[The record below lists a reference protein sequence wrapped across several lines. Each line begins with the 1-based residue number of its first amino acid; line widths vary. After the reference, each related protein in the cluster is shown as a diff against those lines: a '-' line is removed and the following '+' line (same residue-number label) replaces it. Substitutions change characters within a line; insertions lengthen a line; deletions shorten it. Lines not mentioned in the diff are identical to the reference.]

1 MTSATVPR
9 STQRPRWL
17 RAILLAIVAAGMAV
31 TAFAVLLLS
40 GSPSVP
46 DPGPPDARS
55 VAEAR
60 ALAES
65 MRDFVVVEA
74 TEGKLRFGEGEVG
87 AALASARR
95 VIPGI
100 LGRFEIAGDVARME
114 VSLGGPVLPSGIWLN
129 GALELAASDD
139 GLDVVLARIGRVPVP
154 AAIVLPVA
162 RFALDSY
169 LGEDLGSEALDAV
182 SAVEVGSSEMIVSF
196 AFPQGEDT
204 RTFFDRLR
212 ARLRVLAG
220 GEGAERIHTHLWW
233 LHEVEFDAEDGLVPF
248 LRHAVETA
256 GRLSNGD
263 DRSEL
268 EAAFFALG
276 LYCGDALLGEA
287 AGVRPNPRYL
297 SDNACR
303 STKLRDRHDLR
314 KHFTIS
320 AGLYAMRSDATVLGV
335 GEIKELLDSGEGGSG
350 FSLDD
355 MAANAAGLRFAAEF
369 LDAPSS
375 DWPGMLDHVRT
386 EDDILPSID
395 GLDSGMTAEEFERRY
410 GDIDSPAYKAAIA
423 EIGRRIDALPLYSRN
438 GVD

>member
-1 MTSATVPR
+1 MTSVTVPR
-9 STQRPRWL
+9 STQRPRRL
-17 RAILLAIVAAGMAV
+17 RAIVLAIVAAGMAV
-31 TAFAVLLLS
+31 TAFALLLLS

-139 GLDVVLARIGRVPVP
+139 GLDVVSARIGRVPVP

-169 LGEDLGSEALDAV
+169 LGEGLGSEALDAV

-204 RTFFDRLR
+204 RTFFERLR
-212 ARLRVLAG
+212 ARLHVMAG

-233 LHEVEFDAEDGLVPF
+233 LHEAEFDAEDGLVPF

-256 GRLSNGD
+256 RRLSKGD

-287 AGVRPNPRYL
+287 AGVKPNPRYIEGQRL
-297 SDNACR
+297 QVHETARPRR
-303 STKLRDRHDLR
+303 SEEAFHDFGGALRD
-314 KHFTIS
+314 
-320 AGLYAMRSDATVLGV
+320 ALG
-335 GEIKELLDSGEGGSG
+335 
-350 FSLDD
+350 
-355 MAANAAGLRFAAEF
+355 R
-369 LDAPSS
+369 
-375 DWPGMLDHVRT
+375 
-386 EDDILPSID
+386 D
-395 GLDSGMTAEEFERRY
+395 G
-410 GDIDSPAYKAAIA
+410 P
-423 EIGRRIDALPLYSRN
+423 GRRRDQGASGQRDWRKRLQPRRHGGERGRPAVRGGVSRRALVRLARHAGTTCGPRMTSCRPLTGSTAA
-438 GVD
+438 